1 MTNQLTSHEIEELRK
16 DKQAIT
22 AQSDKLWEI
31 FLQQQQQQDEPDI
44 ESIYEALK

>member
-31 FLQQQQQQDEPDI
+31 FQEQREDEPDI
-44 ESIYEALK
+44 ESIYKALQ

>member
-22 AQSDKLWEI
+22 AQSDTLWEI
-31 FLQQQQQQDEPDI
+31 FLQQQQDEPDI
-44 ESIYEALK
+44 ESIYEALQ

>member
-1 MTNQLTSHEIEELRK
+1 MTNPLTSHEIEELRK

-31 FLQQQQQQDEPDI
+31 FQQQLEDQPDI
-44 ESIYEALK
+44 ESVYEVLQ

>member
-1 MTNQLTSHEIEELRK
+1 MTNYLTPSEIEELRK

-22 AQSDKLWEI
+22 AQSDKLCEI
-31 FLQQQQQQDEPDI
+31 FQEQREEEDQPDI